1 MKTPARAR
9 RRLTPRSTRPSL
21 DHLQRLLGSWGVLSD
36 LSFSD
41 LLLVAPMRGPPEPE
55 LIVLGQIRPTT
66 RATLLRV
73 DLVGQVVEAEDWP
86 VVTEAART
94 GTMSSGLA
102 VIPVPVRPRLAS
114 ADPRLS

>member
-1 MKTPARAR
+1 MKTPAELAANHTG
-9 RRLTPRSTRPSL
+9 LDAASL

-41 LLLVAPMRGPPEPE
+41 LLLVAPVRGTAGAK

-66 RATLLRV
+66 WATLLRV
-73 DLVGQVVEAEDWP
+73 DLVGQIVESSEWP
-86 VVTEAART
+86 VVTEALQA

-102 VIPVPVRPRLAS
+102 VIPVPVRVRLAS
-114 ADPRLS
+114 GDVRLP